1 MFEVPT
7 HWTAAQAVATF
18 NFLEDPS
25 ASEAQF
31 HRITGSQLVI
41 QTQVKQGQIDVRC
54 ASRVGL

>member
-7 HWTAAQAVATF
+7 HWTAAQAVAIF
-18 NFLEDPS
+18 EFLDDPS

-41 QTQVKQGQIDVRC
+41 QIQAKQGQIEVRC